1 MFYRFYEHLYRT
13 YQKVNTQ
20 HLKILTLSCVYLL
33 TVTVLMTDEQL
44 IAQLKQRERNALKTV
59 YLDYKAEFLKFMSR
73 YNADSDI
80 LEDIFQEALIVLYE
94 NAQAGKLDALK
105 STVKTYLFGTGKFM
119 LFKHFRDAKKE
130 VPTEETYIFDRYEQA
145 VIEDVYEDE
154 GMNDYQSKLVANF
167 KKLGDKCREILELFY
182 LQGMKLDEITLAQG
196 YENKDVAK
204 SQKSR
209 CLKSLK
215 QLIGKNDG

>member
-1 MFYRFYEHLYRT
+1 MFLRSFVPHIEKGKH
-13 YQKVNTQ
+13 
-20 HLKILTLSCVYLL
+20 HSIKILTLSCVYLL
-33 TVTVLMTDEQL
+33 TETVLMTDEQL
-44 IAQLKQRERNALKTV
+44 IIQLKQRDRNALKTV
-59 YLDYKAEFLKFMSR
+59 YLDYKTEFLKFMSR
-73 YNADSDI
+73 YNADANV
-80 LEDIFQEALIVLYE
+80 LEDIFQDALIVLYE

-119 LFKHFRDAKKE
+119 LFKHFKDAKKE
-130 VPTEETYIFDRYEQA
+130 VPTEETYIFDRYDQA

-154 GMNDYQSKLVANF
+154 GMNDNQAKLVANF

-182 LQGMKLDEITLAQG
+182 LQGMKLDEITLTQG

>member
-1 MFYRFYEHLYRT
+1 
-13 YQKVNTQ
+13 
-20 HLKILTLSCVYLL
+20 
-33 TVTVLMTDEQL
+33 MTDEQL
-44 IAQLKQRERNALKTV
+44 IAQLKKRDHNALKTV
-59 YLDYKAEFLKFMSR
+59 YLDYKTEFLKFMSR
-73 YNADSDI
+73 YNVDNDA
-80 LEDIFQEALIVLYE
+80 LEDIFQDALIVLYE
-94 NAQAGKLDALK
+94 NAQTGKLDALK

-119 LFKHFRDAKKE
+119 LFKYFRDGKKE
-130 VPTEETYIFDRYEQA
+130 VPTEETYLFDQYEQA

-154 GMNDYQSKLVANF
+154 GVNDYQAKLVANF

-182 LQGMKLDEITLAQG
+182 LQGMKLDEITQTQG